1 MGADGKVVMAGNLLK
16 QFFLIVCFEDVGC
29 IDEKTLK

>member
-1 MGADGKVVMAGNLLK
+1 MGADGKVVMAGDLLK
-16 QFFLIVCFEDVGC
+16 QFFKNVCLEDVGC